1 MLKRLLCLLAAM
13 MMLCPAL
20 PALAEDGGESALDW
34 EELIQW
40 AESYKARAMAAQP
53 MNDPT
58 EAAAYSEDGYAF
70 IYDFATLYMDRPE
83 MTEES
88 VLKNLVIT
96 TADEE
101 GPRGTCIDM
110 LSGDVLAQYYN
121 ENESLEG
128 DRGFATLYVSDTMPS
143 GALWAWVQ
151 RDGQRIMTIQYAVH
165 EQLSSGGDG
174 YTDAGLV
181 YTIQDNLV
189 AAIRAYG
196 LDSRVEEEDV
206 QNNLNAVEDVMEKTD
221 YAQAP
226 VSYIGTDLTAF
237 GEEDL
242 TFAGINFLTVTPE
255 EAVAVLGECRED
267 SWMEDDTGEFLRTME
282 FADCEITFVYDS
294 SKANPRADMI
304 TIDMAGM
311 EGPRYVRVG
320 DTFSSVLTRFR
331 YGEGTYEGLTEV
343 LYGQENQ
350 APCGVAEYGE
360 DASATLRYLTRVSDG
375 REVMMYMGFEMMSLK
390 EILIYIND

>member
-1 MLKRLLCLLAAM
+1 MLKRLLCLLVAM

-34 EELIQW
+34 EELLQW

-110 LSGDVLAQYYN
+110 LSGDVLARYYN

-165 EQLSSGGDG
+165 EQLSTGGDG

-242 TFAGINFLTVTPE
+242 SFAGISFLTVTPE
-255 EAVAVLGECRED
+255 EAEAVLGTCRED
-267 SWMEDDTGEFLRTME
+267 NWMEDDTGEYLRTME

-294 SKANPRADMI
+294 NKANPRADMI
-304 TIDMAGM
+304 TIDMNGM

-331 YGEGTYEGLTEV
+331 YGEGTYEGLTEI

-350 APCGVAEYGE
+350 APYGVAEYGE
-360 DASATLRYLTRVSDG
+360 DASATLRYATRVSDG

>member
-1 MLKRLLCLLAAM
+1 MLKRLLCLLVAM

-40 AESYKARAMAAQP
+40 AESYKERAMNAQP

-110 LSGDVLAQYYN
+110 LSGDVLTRYYN
-121 ENESLEG
+121 ENERLEG
-128 DRGFATLYVSDTMPS
+128 DEGFATLYVSDTMPS

-165 EQLSSGGDG
+165 EQLSTGGDG

-242 TFAGINFLTVTPE
+242 SFAGISFLTVTPE

-267 SWMEDDTGEFLRTME
+267 SWMEDDTGEYLRTME

-294 SKANPRADMI
+294 NKENPRADMI
-304 TIDMAGM
+304 TIDMDGM

-331 YGEGTYEGLTEV
+331 YGEGVYEGTTEI

-350 APCGVAEYGE
+350 APCGIAEYGE

-375 REVMMYMGFEMMSLK
+375 RDVMMYMEFELMSLK

>member
-1 MLKRLLCLLAAM
+1 MLKRLICLLVAM
-13 MMLCPAL
+13 MLLCPVL

-40 AESYKARAMAAQP
+40 AESYKARAMTAQP
-53 MNDPT
+53 MNDPND
-58 EAAAYSEDGYAF
+58 AAAFSEDGYAF

-110 LSGDVLAQYYN
+110 LSGDVLTRYYN

-128 DRGFATLYVSDTMPS
+128 DRGFATLYVSDTLPS

-165 EQLSSGGDG
+165 EQLSTGGDG

-206 QNNLNAVEDVMEKTD
+206 QNNLNAVEDVMEKTE

-242 TFAGINFLTVTPE
+242 TFAGISFLTVTPE
-255 EAVAVLGECRED
+255 EAVTVLGECRED
-267 SWMEDDTGEFLRTME
+267 SWMEDDTGEYLRTME

-294 SKANPRADMI
+294 NKANPRADMI
-304 TIDMAGM
+304 TIDMNGM

-350 APCGVAEYGE
+350 APYGVAEYGE

-375 REVMMYMGFEMMSLK
+375 REVMMYMGFELMNLK

>member
-1 MLKRLLCLLAAM
+1 MN
-13 MMLCPAL
+13 
-20 PALAEDGGESALDW
+20 
-34 EELIQW
+34 
-40 AESYKARAMAAQP
+40 AQP

-58 EAAAYSEDGYAF
+58 EAAAFSEDGYAF

-110 LSGDVLAQYYN
+110 LAGDVLTRYYN

-143 GALWAWVQ
+143 GAMWAWVQ

-267 SWMEDDTGEFLRTME
+267 KNLQYHFG
-282 FADCEITFVYDS
+282 
-294 SKANPRADMI
+294 
-304 TIDMAGM
+304 
-311 EGPRYVRVG
+311 G
-320 DTFSSVLTRFR
+320 DL
-331 YGEGTYEGLTEV
+331 
-343 LYGQENQ
+343 
-350 APCGVAEYGE
+350 P
-360 DASATLRYLTRVSDG
+360 
-375 REVMMYMGFEMMSLK
+375 
-390 EILIYIND
+390 

>member
-1 MLKRLLCLLAAM
+1 MLKRLLCLLVAM

-34 EELIQW
+34 EELLQW

-88 VLKNLVIT
+88 VLKNLVVT

-110 LSGDVLAQYYN
+110 LSGDVLARYYN

-128 DRGFATLYVSDTMPS
+128 DRGFATLYVSDTLPS

-165 EQLSSGGDG
+165 EQLSTGGDG

-242 TFAGINFLTVTPE
+242 SFAGVSFLTVTPE
-255 EAVAVLGECRED
+255 EAEAVLGTCRED
-267 SWMEDDTGEFLRTME
+267 NWMEDDTGEYLRTME

-294 SKANPRADMI
+294 NKANPRADMI
-304 TIDMAGM
+304 TIDMNGM

-331 YGEGTYEGLTEV
+331 YGEGTYEGLTEI

-350 APCGVAEYGE
+350 APYGVAEYGE
-360 DASATLRYLTRVSDG
+360 DASATLRYATRVSDG

>member
-1 MLKRLLCLLAAM
+1 MLKRLLCLLVAM

-34 EELIQW
+34 EELLQW

-88 VLKNLVIT
+88 VLKNLVVT

-110 LSGDVLAQYYN
+110 LSGDVLARYYN

-165 EQLSSGGDG
+165 EQLSTGGDG

-242 TFAGINFLTVTPE
+242 TFAGVSFLTVTPE
-255 EAVAVLGECRED
+255 EAEAVLGACRED
-267 SWMEDDTGEFLRTME
+267 NWMEDDTGEYLRTME

-294 SKANPRADMI
+294 NKANPRADMI
-304 TIDMAGM
+304 TIDMNGM

-331 YGEGTYEGLTEV
+331 YGEGTYEGLTEI

-350 APCGVAEYGE
+350 APYGVAEYGE
-360 DASATLRYLTRVSDG
+360 DASATLRYATRVSDG

>member
-34 EELIQW
+34 EELLQW

-110 LSGDVLAQYYN
+110 LSGDVLARYYN

-165 EQLSSGGDG
+165 EQLSTGGDG

-206 QNNLNAVEDVMEKTD
+206 QNNLNTVEDVMEKTE

-304 TIDMAGM
+304 TIDMNGM